1 LNCPDSFHTKISFP
15 SYDSLSASGLVDSGS
30 SHCFVDPAFIDSNS
44 LPFYEI
50 PPVILRLLDG
60 SVGAM
65 ITHAADIIVRFS
77 TNDIITV
84 SFYIT
89 KLDSSSAFVF
99 GHNWLHRYNPSI
111 DWSASQIL
119 YFRKLPP
126 SVPSSAPSGPN
137 VSLEDS
143 PVSSAPSASVPK
155 PSVSSDSDSSS
166 DPLGNSSL
174 PSVSFINAAA
184 YARLARIK
192 GNTIFTVTISN
203 SDSIAGC
210 SAKTDSAD
218 LSGIPE
224 DYHEFADVFS
234 KSEASSLPPH
244 RPYDLKIDLDEGAEP
259 PLGRMY
265 SLSGTEMTALRQF
278 LDDNLRNGF
287 VRPSNSAH
295 GAPILFV
302 KKKDGSLRLCVDF
315 RGLNKISKKDR
326 YPLPL
331 IADLLDSP
339 GKARIYTKI
348 DLRHA
353 YHLVR
358 IREGDEWKTTFRTKY
373 GSFEW
378 LVMPFGLSNAPGAFQ
393 RFMNDIFADMLD
405 VSVVVYL
412 DDILIYS
419 SDKATHRKQVKE
431 VLRRLR
437 KHGLYANPEKCEF
450 DRESVEYLGYILS
463 TDGLTMAADKVQ
475 TIQDWP
481 EPRKVKDVQSF
492 LGFANFY
499 RRFIYNFSDITV
511 PLTRLTRKHVPYAF
525 GDAERVAFNYL
536 KSAFASAPILTHWIP
551 DRPIIVETDASD
563 YALAAILSIEL
574 ENGEI
579 HPVAFHSR
587 SFNPTELNYDVH
599 DKELFAIFEAFRIW
613 RHYLDGSAA
622 PIDVV
627 TDHKNLEY
635 F

>member
-1 LNCPDSFHTKISFP
+1 
-15 SYDSLSASGLVDSGS
+15 
-30 SHCFVDPAFIDSNS
+30 
-44 LPFYEI
+44 
-50 PPVILRLLDG
+50 
-60 SVGAM
+60 M
-65 ITHAADIIVRFS
+65 ITRAADILVRFS
-77 TNDIITV
+77 TNDILLLK
-84 SFYIT
+84 FYIT
-89 KLDSSSAFVF
+89 KLDSTSAFVF

-111 DWSASQIL
+111 DWSAGQIL
-119 YFRKLPP
+119 SFRQLPQ
-126 SVPSSAPSGPN
+126 SVPSSARSGPN
-137 VSLEDS
+137 GSAEP
-143 PVSSAPSASVPK
+143 PVSSSYSSASDPK
-155 PSVSSDSDSSS
+155 PSVSSDTSSF
-166 DPLGNSSL
+166 DAPLGDSSL

-184 YARLARIK
+184 YARLARMK
-192 GNTIFTVTISN
+192 GNTIFSVTISN
-203 SDSIAGC
+203 SDSTGRA
-210 SAKTDSAD
+210 ANTDPAD

-234 KSEASSLPPH
+234 KSQASTLPPH
-244 RPYDLKIDLDEGAEP
+244 RPYDLKIDLEEGAEP
-259 PLGRMY
+259 PIGRMY
-265 SLSGTEMTALRQF
+265 SLSETEMKALREF

-287 VRPSNSAH
+287 VRPSNSSH

-331 IADLLDSP
+331 ISDLLDSP

-393 RFMNDIFADMLD
+393 RFMNDVFADMLD
-405 VSVVVYL
+405 VCVVVYL

-437 KHGLYANPEKCEF
+437 KHGLYAKPEKCEF

-463 TDGLTMAADKVQ
+463 SAGLTMAADKVQ

-511 PLTRLTRKHVPYAF
+511 PLTRLTRKHVPFVF
-525 GDAERVAFNYL
+525 GDAEREAFNYL
-536 KSAFASAPILTHWIP
+536 KTSFASAPILTHWIP

-587 SFNPTELNYDVH
+587 SFNSTELNYDVH

-613 RHYLDGSAA
+613 RHYLDGSAL
-622 PIDVV
+622 PVDVV

-635 F
+635 FSTTKILNRRQAR